1 MIHWSDARERLTA
14 AASAPKL
21 ALGFDFDGTLAVLA
35 SRPEGVGLHPEI
47 HEVLL
52 RWSTSA
58 DPTVRMATITGR
70 ALEDVRGRVPIPG
83 MRLAG
88 NHGLELDD
96 GRLLLEPP
104 PAYRDQLEL
113 ARMHLPARL
122 APFPG
127 AWIED
132 KTLTL
137 TIHLRPVARDLWPRV
152 YDAMQT
158 FVDEQSEIP
167 GQAAIGLRTGKAVIE
182 VRPPRGA
189 TKADAAA
196 EFLRQ
201 WEISPS
207 HFWFF
212 GDDDTDE
219 DVFRRFP
226 QGTMVRVQRSETSAA
241 PYFLDDPSDLA
252 RLLHWMAD
260 IRAGGR

>member
-1 MIHWSDARERLTA
+1 MIHWTEAREQLA
-14 AASAPKL
+14 AAALAPRL

-35 SRPEGVGLHPEI
+35 SRPESVELHPEI
-47 HEVLL
+47 HGAL
-52 RWSTSA
+52 RRWAGDDSI
-58 DPTVRMATITGR
+58 RMATITGR
-70 ALEDVRGRVPIPG
+70 ALADVRGRVPIPG

-113 ARMHLPARL
+113 ARQELPGRL
-122 APFPG
+122 AEFPG

-132 KTLTL
+132 KVWTL
-137 TIHLRPVARDLWPRV
+137 TIHLRPVAREQWPRV
-152 YDAMQT
+152 YDVMQA
-158 FVDEQSEIP
+158 FVDEQAEHP
-167 GQAAIGLRTGKAVIE
+167 GQSALGLRTGKAVIE
-182 VRPPRGA
+182 VRPHRGA

-196 EFLRQ
+196 DFLRQ

-226 QGTMVRVQRSETSAA
+226 QGTMVRVQKSETSAA
-241 PYFLDDPSDLA
+241 PYFLADPADLA
-252 RLLHWMAD
+252 RLLHWIAD
-260 IRAGGR
+260 IRRGTAS